1 MFNHRKKWS
10 SDICYNSDG
19 PRKHYAKQ
27 KKPDTNTVWFYL
39 HEISRIVKTVEAE
52 SRLEVTRVELGA
64 GEIEN
69 HWLKGIEFLLAVMK
83 KKINSGD
90 GCTT

>member
-1 MFNHRKKWS
+1 M
-10 SDICYNSDG
+10 
-19 PRKHYAKQ
+19 
-27 KKPDTNTVWFYL
+27 
-39 HEISRIVKTVEAE
+39 EAE
-52 SRLEVTRVELGA
+52 SRLEVIRVELGA

>member
-1 MFNHRKKWS
+1 MLQLGRTL
-10 SDICYNSDG
+10 
-19 PRKHYAKQ
+19 KHYAKQ
-27 KKPDTNTVWFYL
+27 KKPDTNTVWFHL
-39 HEISRIVKTVEAE
+39 HEISSKIGKTVQAE
-52 SRLEVTRVELGA
+52 SGLEVTRVELGA

-69 HWLKGIEFLLAVMK
+69 HWLKGTEFLLAVMK